1 MLVTHSHW
9 VPTQPEQRNRCH
21 GILPVGRLSGYVS
34 LSIRSAGPG
43 SLQVSWGITV
53 RAGQV
58 SWGITVRAQDR
69 AGVMGY
75 HSEGTGQVS
84 WGITVRAQGRAG
96 VMGYHSEGTGQVS
109 WGITV
114 RAQGRCHGVSQ

>member
-1 MLVTHSHW
+1 MGYHSEG
-9 VPTQPEQRNRCH
+9 T
-21 GILPVGRLSGYVS
+21 
-34 LSIRSAGPG
+34 
-43 SLQVSWGITV
+43 
-53 RAGQV
+53 GQV

-84 WGITVRAQGRAG
+84 WGIT
-96 VMGYHSEGTGQVS
+96 SEGTGQVS

-114 RAQGRCHGVSQ
+114 RAQDRAGVMGYVRAQDRCHGVSPLEHKAGVMGYHSDGVSQ

>member
-1 MLVTHSHW
+1 M
-9 VPTQPEQRNRCH
+9 
-21 GILPVGRLSGYVS
+21 
-34 LSIRSAGPG
+34 
-43 SLQVSWGITV
+43 
-53 RAGQV
+53 

-84 WGITVRAQGRAG
+84 WG
-96 VMGYHSEGTGQVS
+96 YHSEGTGQVS

>member
-1 MLVTHSHW
+1 MGYHS
-9 VPTQPEQRNRCH
+9 E
-21 GILPVGRLSGYVS
+21 G
-34 LSIRSAGPG
+34 
-43 SLQVSWGITV
+43 
-53 RAGQV
+53 
-58 SWGITVRAQDR
+58 R

-75 HSEGTGQVS
+75 HMRAQGRCHGVSQAGQVS